1 MLKTG
6 IGTVAA
12 ILFLGGCGQEA
23 TTETASTPADA
34 EAPYRETPTP
44 PVHADVSDTETL
56 KSAPTANTAAFNE
69 AAAKTS
75 APGGKVSNVT
85 ADSADKMNA
94 LKSAAVKDDAQSSP
108 DAAVINPF
116 GGLVGDDKK
125 GRRLFAQCQACHS
138 VNEGQNRVGPSLYNI
153 VGSPA
158 GAVEGFRYSDANAT
172 AGIVWTEDALF
183 AFLENP
189 RDYMPGTRM
198 IFNGLPKPQDR
209 ADIVAYLKLQSGE

>member
-1 MLKTG
+1 MSKTE

-12 ILFLGGCGQEA
+12 ILFLYGCGQDA
-23 TTETASTPADA
+23 QTETASAPADA
-34 EAPYRETPTP
+34 EAPYREAPTP
-44 PVHADVSDTETL
+44 PAHADVSDAETL
-56 KSAPTANTAAFNE
+56 KSAPTASAAAFNE
-69 AAAKTS
+69 AAAQTS

-85 ADSADKMNA
+85 ADNADKMNA
-94 LKSAAVKDDAQSSP
+94 LKKAAVKNDAQSSP
-108 DAAVINPF
+108 EAGDPF

-138 VNEGQNRVGPSLYNI
+138 VNEGRNRVGPSLYNI